1 MTLIHGAGATIVV
14 IETVF
19 SFLALVAVLLR
30 VWARRLKKRQLAL
43 NDWAAMAALVSN
55 IYPPRMHVD

>member
-19 SFLALVAVLLR
+19 SCLALVAVLLR
-30 VWARRLKKRQLAL
+30 IWARRLKRRKLAL
-43 NDWAAMAALVSN
+43 NDWAAIAALASSA
-55 IYPPRMHVD
+55 